1 MAVDLSMVGLRGL
14 EQARQ
19 TLNDQATRDLVAEQ
33 AREQKIE
40 NDLAEK
46 ENEIQQQALD
56 YLNGIAT
63 GRVKPSDSDL
73 LGDPDFDSQATP
85 LERIGRRMIDMGAVN
100 RGSEYLKA
108 GIDIRKKEDEM
119 LTAKETREK
128 TRLDNIISTASIVS
142 KTIGVARN
150 ESEWRYGLAQLKK
163 MPDVVKILGED
174 QFAALEGMEFDPD
187 VVKYFNDQAMTAKE
201 RADLDLRAMGEARQ
215 QRSAVELAEYR
226 SSLLDINNAN
236 LEERRRENDLKQKE
250 GGAKADTGPT
260 EAQVKS
266 AKAAVANVIFQGKVP
281 PKESQEYV
289 AFEAGAQSIAA
300 RAQAMV
306 RENKGL
312 TWNEAVQR
320 ATTESQAA
328 GDWSTLK
335 VLMDHKFLGVRY
347 RQTTEERGRQ
357 FKDRGSNP
365 LDAIPMPASKN
376 QLKTGAYYITSRG
389 IAKWN
394 GSAFE
399 KAPNDD

>member
-19 TLNDQATRDLVAEQ
+19 TLNDQATRGLVEEQ
-33 AREQKIE
+33 AREKKIE

-63 GRVKPSDSDL
+63 GRVKPSDSDM

-100 RGSEYLKA
+100 RGAEYLKA

-163 MPDVVKILGED
+163 MPDVIKILGED

-226 SSLLDINNAN
+226 SALLDINTA
-236 LEERRRENDLKQKE
+236 RPRIV
-250 GGAKADTGPT
+250 TG
-260 EAQVKS
+260 KLILS
-266 AKAAVANVIFQGKVP
+266 
-281 PKESQEYV
+281 
-289 AFEAGAQSIAA
+289 
-300 RAQAMV
+300 
-306 RENKGL
+306 
-312 TWNEAVQR
+312 
-320 ATTESQAA
+320 
-328 GDWSTLK
+328 
-335 VLMDHKFLGVRY
+335 
-347 RQTTEERGRQ
+347 
-357 FKDRGSNP
+357 
-365 LDAIPMPASKN
+365 
-376 QLKTGAYYITSRG
+376 
-389 IAKWN
+389 
-394 GSAFE
+394 
-399 KAPNDD
+399 

>member
-19 TLNDQATRDLVAEQ
+19 TLNDQAARGLVEQ
-33 AREQKIE
+33 QTREQKIE

-63 GRVKPSDSDL
+63 GRVKPSDSDM

-100 RGSEYLKA
+100 RGAEYLKA

-236 LEERRRENDLKQKE
+236 LEERRRENDLKHKE

-347 RQTTEERGRQ
+347 RRTTEERGRQ

>member
-19 TLNDQATRDLVAEQ
+19 TLNDQAARGLVEQ
-33 AREQKIE
+33 QTREQKIE

-63 GRVKPSDSDL
+63 GRVKPSDSDM
-73 LGDPDFDSQATP
+73 LGDSDFDSQATP

-100 RGSEYLKA
+100 RGAEYLKA

-201 RADLDLRAMGEARQ
+201 RADLDLRAMGEQRQ
-215 QRSAVELAEYR
+215 QRAAIELAEYR
-226 SSLLDINNAN
+226 NSLLDINNAN
-236 LEERRRENDLKQKE
+236 LDERRRENDLKRKE

-266 AKAAVANVIFQGKVP
+266 AKAAVANVVFQGKIP

>member
-19 TLNDQATRDLVAEQ
+19 TLNDQAARGLVEQ
-33 AREQKIE
+33 QTREQKIE

-63 GRVKPSDSDL
+63 GRVKPSDSDM

-100 RGSEYLKA
+100 KGAEYLKA

-163 MPDVVKILGED
+163 MPDVIKILGED
-174 QFAALEGMEFDPD
+174 QFAALEGMEYDAD

-201 RADLDLRAMGEARQ
+201 RADLDLRAMGEQRQ
-215 QRSAVELAEYR
+215 QRAAIELAEYR
-226 SSLLDINNAN
+226 NSLLDINNAN
-236 LEERRRENDLKQKE
+236 LDERRRENDLKRKE

-335 VLMDHKFLGVRY
+335 VLMDHKFLGMRY

>member
-19 TLNDQATRDLVAEQ
+19 TLNDQAARGLVEQ
-33 AREQKIE
+33 QTREQKIE

-63 GRVKPSDSDL
+63 GRVKPSDSDM

-100 RGSEYLKA
+100 RGAEYLKA

-201 RADLDLRAMGEARQ
+201 RADLDLRAMGEQRQ
-215 QRSAVELAEYR
+215 QRAAIELAEYR

-236 LEERRRENDLKQKE
+236 LDERRRENDLKRKE

>member
-1 MAVDLSMVGLRGL
+1 MPVDLSMVGLRGL

-19 TLNDQATRDLVAEQ
+19 TLNDQATRGLVEQQ

-63 GRVKPSDSDL
+63 GRVKPSDSDM

-100 RGSEYLKA
+100 RGAEYLKA

-174 QFAALEGMEFDPD
+174 QFAALEGMEYDAD

-201 RADLDLRAMGEARQ
+201 RADLDLRAMGEQRQ
-215 QRSAVELAEYR
+215 QRAAIELAEYR

-236 LEERRRENDLKQKE
+236 LDERRRENDLKRKE

-266 AKAAVANVIFQGKVP
+266 AKAAVANVVFQGKVP

>member
-19 TLNDQATRDLVAEQ
+19 TLNDEAARGLVEQQ
-33 AREQKIE
+33 AREKQIE

-100 RGSEYLKA
+100 RGAEYLKA
-108 GIDIRKKEDEM
+108 GVDIRKKEDEM

-226 SSLLDINNAN
+226 SALLDINTAN
-236 LEERRRENDLKQKE
+236 LEERRRETDLKQKE

-365 LDAIPMPASKN
+365 LDAVPMPASKN